1 MINNQFGRF
10 KIWDTLEKKIL
21 EGHYSLSDFDHLSSV
36 KQICKDN
43 EGMYLHAIGRR
54 DRYIVIPQ
62 LPRKDKEETQ
72 LWVGDILSGGNEHL
86 WVIRFDLM
94 RGVYCSLISMPNSVN
109 QLDFLLESGLAKVG
123 DLFDGVILNQGENHT
138 AKMRFDCEAFL

>member
-1 MINNQFGRF
+1 MNEQFGRF
-10 KIWDTLEKKIL
+10 KVWDTLEKKIL
-21 EGHYSLSDFDHLSSV
+21 EGHYSLSDSDHLSWV

-62 LPRKDKEETQ
+62 LPRKDKEGVQ
-72 LWVGDILSGGNEHL
+72 IWVGDILSNGSEHL

-94 RGVYCSLISMPNSVN
+94 RGVYASLISMPDSVN
-109 QLDFLLESGLAKVG
+109 QVDFLLESGLVKVG
-123 DLFDGVILNQGENHT
+123 DLFNGLVVKEVMNHS
-138 AKMRFDCEAFL
+138 AKVKFDVERFL